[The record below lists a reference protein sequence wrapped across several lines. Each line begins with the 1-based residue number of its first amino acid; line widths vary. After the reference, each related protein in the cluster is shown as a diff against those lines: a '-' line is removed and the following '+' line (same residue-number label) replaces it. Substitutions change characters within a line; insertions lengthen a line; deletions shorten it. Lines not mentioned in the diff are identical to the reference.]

1 MIQNERIKI
10 LNDREVLDKPYVLYW
25 MQSSQRTEYNHA
37 LEFAQDEANRLK
49 KPLVVYF
56 GLTENFPEA
65 NARHFRFMLEGLL
78 EVKRELEG
86 RGIKLQVMRCSPEDG
101 ALELSKDA
109 ALLVTDRG
117 YLRIQKSWRRTLAE
131 KAPCRVIQVE
141 SDVLVPVEET
151 SNKEEYSAATIR
163 RKIERKL
170 PDFSLPLQERECEY
184 PSMGLV
190 FPQEEFV
197 LDNIED
203 IMGRLNL
210 QADLPEV
217 ISLRGGTSHAKE
229 KLEDFVERKLDSY
242 AEHKNEPSGEFTS
255 DLSPYLH
262 FGQISPLYVYLRLR
276 DIHSENKR
284 VFLDELIVRRELA
297 INFVEYNEHYDSYAA
312 ITSFA
317 RATLEKHRHDERE
330 WLYSKEELENGL
342 THDPYWN
349 AAELEM
355 VFTGKMNGYMRMYWG
370 KKIIEWSATP
380 EDAYDMALYLNNRY
394 NIDGRDPNGFAGVAW
409 CFGKHDRPWKERE
422 IFGSVRFMND
432 KGLKRKFN
440 MEAYLEKVDRIKK
453 RKEEIKN
460 G

>member
-1 MIQNERIKI
+1 MIQNERIKV
-10 LNDREVLDKPYVLYW
+10 LNDREILDKAYVLYW

-56 GLTENFPEA
+56 GLTEKFPEA

-78 EVKRELEG
+78 EVKRELEE
-86 RGIKLQVMRCSPEDG
+86 RGIKLLVMRCSTEIG
-101 ALELSKDA
+101 ALELSRDA

-117 YLRIQKSWRRTLAE
+117 YLRIERSWRRILAE
-131 KAPCRVIQVE
+131 KAPCKVIQVE
-141 SDVLVPVEET
+141 SNVLVPVEET

-184 PSMGLV
+184 PSTGLV
-190 FPQEEFV
+190 FSQEEFL

-203 IMGRLNL
+203 IMSRLDL
-210 QADLPEV
+210 QDGLPEV
-217 ISLRGGTSHAKE
+217 SELRGGTRNAKAR
-229 KLEDFVERKLDSY
+229 LEDFVEHKLEFY
-242 AEHKNEPSGEFTS
+242 AEHKNEPSGDYTS

-262 FGQISPLYVYLRLR
+262 FGQISPLYVYLRLM
-276 DIHSENKR
+276 DIHSESKR
-284 VFLDELIVRRELA
+284 VFLDELVVRRELA
-297 INFVEYNEHYDSYAA
+297 INFVEFNEHYDSYDA

-317 RATLEKHRHDERE
+317 RATLEKHRNDERA
-330 WLYSKEELENGL
+330 WLYSGEELENGL

-349 AAELEM
+349 AAQVEM

-380 EDAYDMALYLNNRY
+380 EEAYNMALYLNNRY

-440 MEAYLEKVDRIKK
+440 MEAYLEKVDLIKK
-453 RKEEIKN
+453 GKEEIKN